1 MNEIKKKIIE
11 GIKLLNEE
19 CKQIPQE
26 NIIWVGVAGVC
37 QGLGLSEGQMKN
49 ERKKIQTGCKRT
61 YGRER
66 RRMI

>member
-26 NIIWVGVAGVC
+26 NIIWVGVAG
-37 QGLGLSEGQMKN
+37 GMSGAW
-49 ERKKIQTGCKRT
+49 I
-61 YGRER
+61 ER
-66 RRMI
+66 RTNEE

>member
-26 NIIWVGVAGVC
+26 NIIWGRCGGGYVR
-37 QGLGLSEGQMKN
+37 GLD
-49 ERKKIQTGCKRT
+49 
-61 YGRER
+61 
-66 RRMI
+66 